1 MSMLSFGFPLSPINR
16 HILTAMNQCSPPAG
30 TARSHFWRHYVG
42 YGTAN
47 SAPEYLEGLAA
58 RISSR
63 TSRTVCAS
71 VWGPMP
77 GWKIFSDRW
86 LTAWGCLASAP
97 FSPSAKSATKA
108 VRKLGGVATPRT
120 YDCRSAGVK
129 QSGASC
135 SLELLTVSTA
145 DCPAAVRFG

>member
-1 MSMLSFGFPLSPINR
+1 MLNIGRQDMHEDVVVRLPVVP
-16 HILTAMNQCSPPAG
+16 HQPPHLDLDEPVLAARG
-30 TARSHFWRHYVG
+30 TARSHFWRRSVG

-47 SAPEYLEGLAA
+47 SAPEYLAGLAA

-120 YDCRSAGVK
+120 
-129 QSGASC
+129 
-135 SLELLTVSTA
+135 
-145 DCPAAVRFG
+145 